1 MTLEEK
7 LSYMQASVMED
18 ARAGT
23 NRIVDTYRDGLEKL
37 FNEHKSEALLSSQ
50 TQIKSETVKARQQ
63 LNQDLAKAH
72 LDLKREESRLTQ
84 TLKNNI
90 FKEVKALVTEYMKTP
105 AYETYL
111 IDCILG
117 ALKIAG
123 DSEKTIFLNP
133 SDAHLKATLEEKTR
147 TVLMINDVDFVGGI
161 RTMIP
166 ERNIL
171 VDDSFETKLWH
182 EYNEFL
188 FMGGD
193 SVA

>member
-23 NRIVDTYRDGLEKL
+23 NRIIDTYRDGLEKL

-50 TQIKSETVKARQQ
+50 TQIKSETVKAKQQ
-63 LNQDLAKAH
+63 LNQALAKAH
-72 LDLKREESRLTQ
+72 LDLKREESRLTL

-90 FKEVKALVTEYMKTP
+90 FKEVKTLVTDYMKTS

-111 IDCILG
+111 INCIQG
-117 ALKIAG
+117 VKKIAG
-123 DSEKTIFLNP
+123 NNEKTIFLSP
-133 SDAHLKATLEEKTR
+133 SDAHLKASLEKQTGVIL
-147 TVLMINDVDFVGGI
+147 TVSDKDFVGGI

-166 ERNIL
+166 SKNIL
-171 VDDSFETKLWH
+171 VDDSFETKLWN

-188 FMGGD
+188 FIGGD